1 MFIER
6 GKMNISKISNFS
18 FKASFNN
25 IGKQNTKGIEKSYD
39 KQINTLESKKAI
51 AKNTFEC
58 LNSKTIQKKIA
69 QLPKKDA
76 VNFYSLTEKN
86 TEISD
91 FLNQNPYLAYAP
103 LGGLEED
110 YLEINTKDKKEI
122 KAIVSNWLDT
132 LSTK

>member
-69 QLPKKDA
+69 QLPKKRC
-76 VNFYSLTEKN
+76 
-86 TEISD
+86 
-91 FLNQNPYLAYAP
+91 
-103 LGGLEED
+103 G
-110 YLEINTKDKKEI
+110 
-122 KAIVSNWLDT
+122 
-132 LSTK
+132 

>member
-1 MFIER
+1 MR
-6 GKMNISKISNFS
+6 NY
-18 FKASFNN
+18 
-25 IGKQNTKGIEKSYD
+25 Q
-39 KQINTLESKKAI
+39 
-51 AKNTFEC
+51 
-58 LNSKTIQKKIA
+58 
-69 QLPKKDA
+69 KKDA